1 MAPFLFLPNYNAAM
15 QQNTLVIQSHRSP
28 LPYLW
33 LQRCL
38 DSVAAWAEQMEF
50 EYRFITDEIFE
61 PVPQALLYKT
71 AAQKVITSDLARLY
85 AIRKGLSDGYQTVV
99 WIDADFY
106 IFNPEQFILPDSSY
120 AVGREVWVQQ
130 DKRGQ
135 LKTYKKVHNAFLMFR
150 QHNPFLEFYLQTA
163 EKLLHQNKGDIAPQF
178 IGPKLL
184 TALHNICQLPV
195 MEGAGMLSP
204 LVLEDIQKGQGDA
217 LEAFIQQSSTP
228 IAGANLCSSLTESS
242 ALDSLQMFKLMDLL
256 DQRITHY

>member
-1 MAPFLFLPNYNAAM
+1 M
-15 QQNTLVIQSHRSP
+15 QTATLIIQSHCKP

-38 DSVAAWAEQMEF
+38 DSVNAWAELMGF
-50 EYRFITDEIFE
+50 KYHFIDDGIFE
-61 PVPQALLYKT
+61 LLPDSILQKT
-71 AAQKVITSDLARLY
+71 ASQKVIATDIARLY
-85 AIRKGLSDGYQTVV
+85 AIRNGLADGYQTVV

-106 IFNPEQFILPDSSY
+106 IFDPKQFILPESSY
-120 AVGREVWVQQ
+120 AVGREVWIQQ

-150 QHNPFLEFYLQTA
+150 QGNPFLEFYLQTA
-163 EKLLHQNKGDIAPQF
+163 EKLLQQNTGNIPPQF

-195 MEGAGMLSP
+195 MESAGMLSP
-204 LVLEDIQKGQGDA
+204 LVLEDIQKRQGDA

-242 ALDSLQMFKLMDLL
+242 ALDSLQMFKVMDYL
-256 DQRITHY
+256 DKGVI